1 MAISTQ
7 NIVVKKTKATA
18 KTTKATAKK
27 TKAIAKK
34 TKATVKKTKATAKKT
49 KAVKKTKTTVVE
61 PEVVDVAEPEV
72 VDVAE
77 PEVVDVAEPEVVDVE
92 EPEVVD
98 VAEPEVVDVEEPE
111 VVDVEEPK
119 TNVRKIIKLN
129 QGDLTNLA
137 IIIVN
142 SIKHHDEV
150 NSNILKKELKE
161 IFTTSK
167 QKTLTKTRI
176 KLICKLCPTELHN
189 NVIATIDAY
198 IKVQQ
203 GKPKSLAS
211 NYNLFVADF
220 CKQES
225 NRSLEF
231 KERSGLMSLK
241 WGAMTVDE
249 KQSYSLSED
258 IKLKHSMLLTNYRKK
273 IKELKAN
280 Q

>member
-49 KAVKKTKTTVVE
+49 KAVKKTKTTVV
-61 PEVVDVAEPEV
+61 
-72 VDVAE
+72 
-77 PEVVDVAEPEVVDVE
+77 